1 MNFTNFYKKEAKCE
15 ETPSIEEIGEE
26 DDIQIEEHPEQ
37 QSTFI
42 PTFRMLTHGIKNLTM
57 GLGSRDINGFK
68 FNLGIGLAPNFF
80 VIHEIEMSK
89 PQQKQQGQMGMMGMM
104 PQKNPF
110 YTMNVQYHHG
120 TFTEQLQKVDF
131 SMVGRFTS
139 EGRVDAIFSKTFGK
153 YTFKFQSLFPN
164 SNPQYNQTNL
174 ELSRKGVNTMQ
185 TLTYEKGMVEYTLMQ
200 KLGKKLLLGCE
211 LTYIKPYKSFNTGY
225 SLRYMRNKRERYY
238 VQFSEI
244 LNTMSFGSIFK
255 LDQNTNFATELEF
268 KGEGGLSSTS
278 FGYRR
283 KLKDMEVLSSFKSN
297 GEIKSLCTLAN
308 QQLYKIKFFLAG
320 NLFKEDFRSGY
331 SFSLGQTE

>member
-1 MNFTNFYKKEAKCE
+1 MNYFKFSKKEARCE

-26 DDIQIEEHPEQ
+26 DDVQIEDHPSQ
-37 QSTFI
+37 QSSYI

-68 FNLGIGLAPNFF
+68 FNLGVGLAPNFF
-80 VIHEIEMSK
+80 VIHEIAMSK
-89 PQQKQQGQMGMMGMM
+89 KQNPQNNQMAMMGMA
-104 PQKNPF
+104 PQKTPF

-120 TFTEQLQKVDF
+120 TFTEQTQKVDF

-139 EGRVDAIFSKTFGK
+139 EGRIDAIFSKTLGK

-164 SNPQYNQTNL
+164 ANPQYNQTNL
-174 ELSRKGVNTMQ
+174 EMSRKGENTMQ

-200 KLGKKLLLGCE
+200 RLGRKLLLGCE
-211 LTYIKPYKSFNTGY
+211 LTYVRPYKSFNTGY
-225 SLRYMRNKRERYY
+225 SLRFMRNKRERYY
-238 VQFSEI
+238 FQFSEI
-244 LNTMSFGSIFK
+244 LKTLSFGSIIK
-255 LDQNTNFATELEF
+255 LDRNTNFATEVEF

-283 KLKDMEVLSSFKSN
+283 KLKDMEVLSSFKSD